1 MKLKNIIPSFI
12 ALVALFASCSEDS
25 DPTYLDEVK
34 VSSSIITLPTEG
46 GSVTVTV
53 NAADNWQFAKV
64 FEEKTKDAEGNETST
79 FSELP
84 AWLSADKLS
93 GSAGETQITFTA
105 GEATQNNDVTLQI
118 QCGGKTQLINVRQF
132 AEETE
137 PVIMTVA
144 EAVSM
149 IKSKTQPETAVYVK
163 GIVCRIQEISVQYGN
178 ATYYISDDGKYSADG
193 TWLQVYRG
201 YWIGGAKFTAG
212 NEFGVG
218 DEMVIKAVLI
228 DYQGTPETNQGTCEV
243 ISIKK
248 SLIGIDGVELLGA
261 EEGAGVS
268 EFPLEGGAIKVNV
281 NTKGNGFHVVIPE
294 EAKSWL
300 HIDDFG
306 SDYVT
311 LKADANTGG
320 DRNVTVG
327 FTTEADGTTYSCEQS
342 FTQKGAIL
350 EVPVADFLA
359 AAVGDTQYR
368 LTGIITSLYD
378 SDKQGKSFYI
388 RDYSGETLVY
398 RAEGFIEAGAKVGD
412 VVTVVGKR
420 GAYKET
426 PQLVSGNFEELKYAV
441 TEVSLADFL
450 TKADD
455 KNVYYMITGTV
466 DEIANPTYGNLYLT
480 NGDSRVYVYGCY
492 PGWGATGDFR
502 KNQIEAAGIEVGDQL
517 TVIGVKV
524 TFNNEPQMSNGIYF
538 SHKKPE

>member
-502 KNQIEAAGIEVGDQL
+502 KNHLEAAGIEVGDQL
-517 TVIGVKV
+517 TVIGVKA

>member
-327 FTTEADGTTYSCEQS
+327 FTTQADGTTYSCEQS

-359 AAVGDTQYR
+359 AAVGDTKYR

-378 SDKQGKSFYI
+378 RDKQGKSFYI

-517 TVIGVKV
+517 TVIGVKA
-524 TFNNEPQMSNGIYF
+524 THNNEPQMSNGIYF

>member
-1 MKLKNIIPSFI
+1 
-12 ALVALFASCSEDS
+12 
-25 DPTYLDEVK
+25 
-34 VSSSIITLPTEG
+34 
-46 GSVTVTV
+46 
-53 NAADNWQFAKV
+53 
-64 FEEKTKDAEGNETST
+64 
-79 FSELP
+79 
-84 AWLSADKLS
+84 
-93 GSAGETQITFTA
+93 
-105 GEATQNNDVTLQI
+105 
-118 QCGGKTQLINVRQF
+118 
-132 AEETE
+132 
-137 PVIMTVA
+137 MTVA

-268 EFPLEGGAIKVNV
+268 EFPLEGGAIKVNI

-320 DRNVTVG
+320 ARNVTVG

-359 AAVGDTQYR
+359 AAVGDTKYR

-378 SDKQGKSFYI
+378 RDKQGKSFYI

-420 GAYKET
+420 GAYNET

-502 KNQIEAAGIEVGDQL
+502 KNHLEAAGIEVGDQL
-517 TVIGVKV
+517 TVIGVKA

>member
-248 SLIGIDGVELLGA
+248 SLIGIDGVELLGT

-450 TKADD
+450 TKTDD

-502 KNQIEAAGIEVGDQL
+502 KNHLEAAGIEVGDQL
-517 TVIGVKV
+517 TVIGVKA

>member
-502 KNQIEAAGIEVGDQL
+502 KNHLEAAGIEVGDQL
-517 TVIGVKV
+517 TVIGVKA
-524 TFNNEPQMSNGIYF
+524 THNNEPQMSNGIYF

>member
-64 FEEKTKDAEGNETST
+64 FEEKTKDAEGNETSS

-502 KNQIEAAGIEVGDQL
+502 KNHLEAAGIEVGDQL
-517 TVIGVKV
+517 TVIGVKA
-524 TFNNEPQMSNGIYF
+524 THNNEPQMSNGIYF

>member
-248 SLIGIDGVELLGA
+248 SLIGIDGVELLGT

-502 KNQIEAAGIEVGDQL
+502 KNHLEAAGIEVGDQL
-517 TVIGVKV
+517 TVIGVKA